1 VFGLQSAQRRLLISH
16 LEDLLEAG
24 HLLVDLRDEQP
35 IVFSPPRISFAS
47 ASIIG
52 SEGSEAF
59 LRVKPLAAMPR
70 IALRRAGKFMIA
82 S

>member
-1 VFGLQSAQRRLLISH
+1 MLSRNKNSEFHAKRICQGLAGFGVMGS
-16 LEDLLEAG
+16 D
-24 HLLVDLRDEQP
+24 P
-35 IVFSPPRISFAS
+35 
-47 ASIIG
+47 IIG

-82 S
+82 L